1 MKLLSLSSTIHKAR
15 ETFLRFP
22 LPLLSALGGTIVMLC
37 FMHKDFSAS
46 GNQMLLHLGMT
57 LYLSMLFT
65 ISVSLYAERF
75 TFSGVKKY
83 AAFSISLAVVAIYYF
98 SLPAAINAVTW
109 LRFVLFTIGL
119 HLLVSFSPL
128 LVREEMNGLWQ
139 FNKSLFIRILIGGIY
154 SAVLFGGLALAL
166 LAVDNL
172 FEIKI
177 NEKYYRDLWI
187 VIAGIFNT
195 WFFLSGVPHN
205 IPSLEDVDDYPK
217 GLKIFTGY
225 VLLPLITV
233 YLVIL
238 YLYAGKILIT
248 AHWPVGWV
256 GYMVIA
262 FAVFGI
268 LSFLLIYPLRND
280 EANPWVKFYSRLFYF
295 LLLLPIVLLFA
306 AIFKRVNQYGIT
318 EERYFVIVLALWL
331 SFITLYFIFTNG
343 KNIRIIPVT
352 LCLVAFLSSFGPWG
366 AFSISHNSQMNEL
379 TLLLDSNRILKDGKA
394 DTSATHDVNSKDYE
408 RITSIVRYI
417 NNMHGH
423 DKLQSYFFQSL
434 DLLIAEDKKD
444 NSSMHGEN
452 NLILALFRM
461 NKIISG
467 DEESSHLYYKISG
480 NAMLNARGYDFVKE
494 FYVNYR
500 NDDFSRSFNFGSDSI
515 RFVYAAQN
523 GTMKLTCRDF
533 EPLLFQTN
541 EMLASLSASDKD
553 AIAPDRLTLETENP
567 QWKAKIIFTSVNFD
581 RAEGTLRFDN
591 ANGVLM
597 LRINNALENEVGEKA
612 TK

>member
-1 MKLLSLSSTIHKAR
+1 MKLFTLSSTIHKAR

-37 FMHKDFSAS
+37 FIHKDFSAS

-57 LYLSMLFT
+57 FYLSMLFT
-65 ISVSLYAERF
+65 ISVSLYTERF

-83 AAFSISLAVVAIYYF
+83 AALSISLAFVAIYYF
-98 SLPAAINAVTW
+98 SLPADINAVTG
-109 LRFVLFTIGL
+109 LRFVLFTLGL

-128 LVREEMNGLWQ
+128 LVRGEMNGLWQ

-177 NEKYYRDLWI
+177 NEKYYRDLWV

-205 IPSLEDVDDYPK
+205 IPSLEDVEDYPK
-217 GLKIFTGY
+217 GLKIFTVY

-248 AHWPVGWV
+248 AHWPLGWV

-262 FAVFGI
+262 FAIFGI

-280 EANPWVKFYSRLFYF
+280 QANPWVKFYSRLFYF
-295 LLLLPIVLLFA
+295 LLLLPIMLLFA

-366 AFSISHNSQMNEL
+366 AFSVSHNSQFNEL
-379 TLLLDSNRILKDGKA
+379 TLLLDSNHILKDTKV
-394 DTSATHDVNSKDYE
+394 DTTKTHDVKAKDYE
-408 RITSIVRYI
+408 RIESVLRYI
-417 NNMHGH
+417 VNMHGH
-423 DKLQSYFFQSL
+423 AKLQAYFEQNL
-434 DLLIAEDKKD
+434 DSLIAEDKKD
-444 NSSMHGEN
+444 NSSSRGEN
-452 NLILALFRM
+452 NLILDLLKM
-461 NKIISG
+461 NKT
-467 DEESSHLYYKISG
+467 ESELDSASYKYYTVKNKVMLRTAGYEYVKDFNLYDRA
-480 NAMLNARGYDFVKE
+480 NDVTRN
-494 FYVNYR
+494 FY
-500 NDDFSRSFNFGSDSI
+500 FGTDSVL
-515 RFVYAAQN
+515 FVYSSAN
-523 GTMKLTCRDF
+523 GTITLTCRDF
-533 EPLLFQTN
+533 EPLVLDTK
-541 EMLASLSASDKD
+541 EMIAALPPSDKD
-553 AIAPDRLTLETENP
+553 EVSPGRLTLETDNR
-567 QWKAKIIFTSVNFD
+567 QWKAKIICTSLNLSSE
-581 RAEGTLRFDN
+581 EGKLKFQN
-591 ANGVLM
+591 ANGVIM
-597 LRINNALENEVGEKA
+597 FRIINDEENEVGEHE
-612 TK
+612 TP